1 MTGIQGDTAGRLSAL
16 EEPTVTPPA
25 RWVAALTLVNLAI
38 FSGWFGPIQVLLA
51 EQARELSPDHK
62 EGVLSLVLLAGAVV
76 STISNPVFGA
86 FSDRTTLRAG
96 RRLPWILGG
105 AAGGALSLL
114 ALAVA
119 PNVGVMVVAWCGAQI
134 AINAM
139 YAAVTAA
146 VPDQVPVSRRGL
158 VGGLLAIA
166 QTLGILVG
174 VGIAGATGSIAAG
187 YVVTA
192 AVLVVLVLPYALGS
206 RDLALPEGFRPPPF
220 RLGALVRSFWI
231 SPREH
236 PDFAWAWITR
246 FLVNLGNAVG
256 TLYLLYYVTDGLGFS
271 DDDGAG
277 RVLVLTG
284 LYAGTTVVTTAVFG
298 HWSDRLGRR
307 KIFVIWSGMCAAVA
321 ALILAIPQTWPSAVV
336 AAVVLGCSY
345 GIYTA
350 VDFALITQV
359 LPDAVDRAKDLGVIN
374 IANALPQVFAPALA
388 GILLTVVRELGGSV
402 ATRGDS
408 WSLGYGL
415 LYAVSAVASVLG
427 SVLVT
432 RIRSVP

>member
-1 MTGIQGDTAGRLSAL
+1 M
-16 EEPTVTPPA
+16 
-25 RWVAALTLVNLAI
+25 
-38 FSGWFGPIQVLLA
+38 
-51 EQARELSPDHK
+51 
-62 EGVLSLVLLAGAVV
+62 
-76 STISNPVFGA
+76 
-86 FSDRTTLRAG
+86 
-96 RRLPWILGG
+96 
-105 AAGGALSLL
+105 
-114 ALAVA
+114 
-119 PNVGVMVVAWCGAQI
+119 
-134 AINAM
+134 
-139 YAAVTAA
+139 
-146 VPDQVPVSRRGL
+146 
-158 VGGLLAIA
+158 
-166 QTLGILVG
+166 
-174 VGIAGATGSIAAG
+174 
-187 YVVTA
+187 
-192 AVLVVLVLPYALGS
+192 
-206 RDLALPEGFRPPPF
+206 
-220 RLGALVRSFWI
+220 
-231 SPREH
+231 
-236 PDFAWAWITR
+236 
-246 FLVNLGNAVG
+246 
-256 TLYLLYYVTDGLGFS
+256 
-271 DDDGAG
+271 
-277 RVLVLTG
+277 LVLTG

-336 AAVVLGCSY
+336 AAIVLGCSY

-402 ATRGDS
+402 TTRGDS